1 MVWKEGIEK
10 KKGKRCRVERGLKRI
25 AERRVCK
32 GKKGEGRD
40 EGKRRMR
47 EKEEGQT
54 GRKKC
59 REAEKKKVREGQEA
73 MERKRKT
80 KTE

>member
-1 MVWKEGIEK
+1 
-10 KKGKRCRVERGLKRI
+10 
-25 AERRVCK
+25 
-32 GKKGEGRD
+32 
-40 EGKRRMR
+40 MR

>member
-1 MVWKEGIEK
+1 MKE
-10 KKGKRCRVERGLKRI
+10 
-25 AERRVCK
+25 
-32 GKKGEGRD
+32 
-40 EGKRRMR
+40 RRMR

-59 REAEKKKVREGQEA
+59 REAEKKKVRKGQEA

>member
-1 MVWKEGIEK
+1 
-10 KKGKRCRVERGLKRI
+10 
-25 AERRVCK
+25 
-32 GKKGEGRD
+32 
-40 EGKRRMR
+40 MR

-59 REAEKKKVREGQEA
+59 REAEKKKVREGQKA